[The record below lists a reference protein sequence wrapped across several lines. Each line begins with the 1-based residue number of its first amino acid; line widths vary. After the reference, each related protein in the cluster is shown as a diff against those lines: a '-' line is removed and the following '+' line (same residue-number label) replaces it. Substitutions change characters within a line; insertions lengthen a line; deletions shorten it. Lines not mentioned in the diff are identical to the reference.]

1 VILLKCARRR
11 RVTDRSRILCRIVSG
26 QEGCDHAK
34 QYDVEVKARGVRLVA
49 EPKVESRF
57 GDEVV

>member
-1 VILLKCARRR
+1 MQLNPSQV
-11 RVTDRSRILCRIVSG
+11 LCRIVSG

-34 QYDVEVKARGVRLVA
+34 HYDVEVKARGVRLVA

>member
-1 VILLKCARRR
+1 MQLNPS
-11 RVTDRSRILCRIVSG
+11 RVLCRIVSG

-34 QYDVEVKARGVRLVA
+34 HYDVEVKARGVRLVA
-49 EPKVESRF
+49 EHKVESRF

>member
-1 VILLKCARRR
+1 VIFEVRQGA
-11 RVTDRSRILCRIVSG
+11 RVTEPSRILCRIVSG

-34 QYDVEVKARGVRLVA
+34 QYDVEVKARAVRLVT

-57 GDEVV
+57 GDKVV

>member
-11 RVTDRSRILCRIVSG
+11 RVTDPSRVLCRIVSG

-34 QYDVEVKARGVRLVA
+34 HYDAEVKARAVRLVA
-49 EPKVESRF
+49 EHKVEFRF

>member
-1 VILLKCARRR
+1 MQLNPS
-11 RVTDRSRILCRIVSG
+11 RVLCRIVSG

-34 QYDVEVKARGVRLVA
+34 QYDAEGKARAVRLVA

-57 GDEVV
+57 GDKVV